1 MPSKKSRRKTSLA
14 RQERE
19 CSASPKSSFE
29 RHSSNEPA
37 KTGVCA
43 VVAKKEVKVKPAP
56 ERRGTRKTLKEEAES
71 RYKWP
76 CRILGVLCALLL
88 ASAHLYFRTGADRD
102 FPCECIASGSGPL
115 VSALAS
121 KRLGLTGVHL
131 HTADR
136 AVVEKELTTLLTCVV
151 LHRLT
156 GVFKDV
162 TELSTRLRND
172 AASAKC
178 IIWFIQDVAVVRGV
192 ANSLKELLEENTLR
206 GDEILPEGSRG
217 LFVLVSDKSRKEL
230 TEVLPHRV
238 VHMFHT
244 MTV

>member
-76 CRILGVLCALLL
+76 CRILGVLVPFCWPLPTSTLEQAPIATFH
-88 ASAHLYFRTGADRD
+88 ASALRRVVGHWCLHLR
-102 FPCECIASGSGPL
+102 
-115 VSALAS
+115 VNVW
-121 KRLGLTGVHL
+121 GLTGVHL

-136 AVVEKELTTLLTCVV
+136 AVVEKELTTLLTLCSPSPTDG
-151 LHRLT
+151 RL
-156 GVFKDV
+156 
-162 TELSTRLRND
+162 
-172 AASAKC
+172 
-178 IIWFIQDVAVVRGV
+178 
-192 ANSLKELLEENTLR
+192 
-206 GDEILPEGSRG
+206 
-217 LFVLVSDKSRKEL
+217 
-230 TEVLPHRV
+230 
-238 VHMFHT
+238 
-244 MTV
+244 